1 MYIFVFWKGWRFL
14 QELCQQ
20 YLQLLDELQHLM
32 KKAAAAGFELGEQM
46 VEDLD
51 WRIAVL
57 LAEIKQLEQVI
68 LNEV

>member
-1 MYIFVFWKGWRFL
+1 M